1 MVISDTLVGS
11 FLDVFFFLLAVI
23 LLGLLEKPSGG
34 GSGVEG
40 GERGVWGV
48 GGWRPLPPFLQGAEM
63 YVYQFLIVT
72 WKTYQPWTLFGK
84 LLSLTAVNLV
94 CEPIDMSHLY
104 SNLILGDCDGEI
116 LTLEVVLRYW
126 SCK

>member
-23 LLGLLEKPSGG
+23 LLGPLEKPSGG

-48 GGWRPLPPFLQGAEM
+48 GG
-63 YVYQFLIVT
+63 
-72 WKTYQPWTLFGK
+72 
-84 LLSLTAVNLV
+84 
-94 CEPIDMSHLY
+94 
-104 SNLILGDCDGEI
+104 
-116 LTLEVVLRYW
+116 
-126 SCK
+126 